1 MSFLFSEIN
10 ALECDCWV
18 IQILLYLYTNIK
30 HFIVRYKLCLGNR
43 LFVKSFLFFIKNGL
57 LKKKKKK
64 DGLLDIGPEHAL
76 TSLYGLS
83 IMNGLSNI
91 FCWYL

>member
-43 LFVKSFLFFIKNGL
+43 LFVKSLLFI
-57 LKKKKKK
+57 K
-64 DGLLDIGPEHAL
+64 DGLLNIGPEHAL